1 MRLAWIAAPVVG
13 VAACLGAMAWS
24 APDDRDAGGELY
36 RQLAL
41 FGDVVTLVEREYVTE
56 INAQEAME
64 GAINGMLSS
73 LDPHSSYMNA
83 QAYRD
88 MQVQMRGEYG
98 GLGIEITQDEGVIR
112 VVSPIDETP
121 AVRAGILAGDYI
133 TAVDGESIVGL
144 TVNDAVTRMRGA
156 PGTSITITIARE
168 GVEPFD
174 VPITRE
180 IINVRSVTARME
192 GTDIGYIRISTFNER
207 TSTMLQDALRNIRR
221 DGGANLRGVVIDLRN
236 NPGGLLEQSVDVS
249 DAFLEGG
256 EVVSVRGRQ
265 PGDMHR
271 YNARRGDDLQGL
283 PIAVLINGASASAAE
298 IVAGALQD
306 RNRAVIIG
314 MDSFGKG
321 SVQTVLPLQGGRE
334 GAVRLTTARYYTPAG
349 RSIQGAGITPDIEI
363 AARRVD
369 PANLPAGITEADLPN
384 ALDNE
389 NGAARRAAHVPD
401 DQPPEGWDAEQD
413 YQLQRALTLL
423 RDGTV
428 AARIRTRATAVAANA
443 SR

>member
-1 MRLAWIAAPVVG
+1 
-13 VAACLGAMAWS
+13 
-24 APDDRDAGGELY
+24 
-36 RQLAL
+36 
-41 FGDVVTLVEREYVTE
+41 
-56 INAQEAME
+56 
-64 GAINGMLSS
+64 
-73 LDPHSSYMNA
+73 MNA
-83 QAYRD
+83 TAYRD
-88 MQVQMRGEYG
+88 MQVQTRGEYG

-121 AVRAGILAGDYI
+121 ASRAGILAGDYI
-133 TAVDGESIVGL
+133 TAVDGASIVGF

-156 PGTSITITIARE
+156 PGTALTITIARE

-192 GTDIGYIRISTFNER
+192 GADIGYIRISTFNER
-207 TSTMLQDALRNIRR
+207 TASMLQDALRTVRR

-236 NPGGLLEQSVDVS
+236 NPGGLLDQSIEVS

-256 EVVSVRGRQ
+256 EVVSTRGRQ
-265 PGDMHR
+265 PGDVQR

-306 RNRAVIIG
+306 RNRAVLIG

-321 SVQTVLPLQGGRE
+321 SVQTVIPLQGGRD
-334 GAVRLTTARYYTPAG
+334 GALRLTTARYYTPAG

-363 AARRVD
+363 SARRID
-369 PANLPAGITEADLPN
+369 PSNLPAGITEADLPN

-401 DQPPEGWDAEQD
+401 DQPPEGWDEEKD
-413 YQLQRALTLL
+413 YQLERALTLL

-428 AARIRTRATAVAANA
+428 AARIRTRATAVAAHA